1 MVLLT
6 WLAFGVHS
14 RRVDPDAVLA
24 DEVATADHRE
34 AEVTLVERPIA
45 VILTMITNDSVDD
58 MTRTSYTRS
67 CDVTTGTPLTLLMPT
82 VAIWVQID
90 RQIDR

>member
-1 MVLLT
+1 VLLT

-14 RRVDPDAVLA
+14 RRVDPDSVLT
-24 DEVATADHRE
+24 DEIAAADHRE
-34 AEVTLVERPIA
+34 AEVTLVQGPIA

-67 CDVTTGTPLTLLMPT
+67 CDVKTG
-82 VAIWVQID
+82 A
-90 RQIDR
+90 R